1 MNPIILRS
9 AVLSAILFVVSLPV
23 KAQSDPLNAHLSG
36 TLLDSGGAG
45 VSGVRVTAQLENQI
59 NAQIW
64 SATSTAEGGYV
75 LSFPA
80 GRYHLR
86 FARVPFA
93 ARDFILTF
101 ITGESRVLN
110 FRLALERLSSSVIVT
125 ANAQPLEFNQTPA
138 PTDVITHKEIEQR
151 QIVLLPDLLATQPGI
166 AITRTGRI
174 GGLTTVFLDG
184 GNSSFTKLLIDGTP
198 VNYPGGDVDY
208 SNLTLDNVDK
218 IEVVHGAESALYGT
232 DAMTGVIQIFTHR
245 GATRI
250 PSGSFFAEGGSF
262 ASVRGG
268 AQVSGLLSGFDYSA
282 AASYFHTDGQGVN
295 DADLN
300 RSFSGNFGYSF
311 SDSNQLRLTVR
322 SNSSFAGIPGQTLF
336 FPPDAS
342 AFYDLQQLA
351 ANLTWTFQTGPRW
364 HHRLSGTEARSLSIS
379 GFPPFGNFTNQFNRT
394 GFLQQ
399 STYFFRQ
406 GALTAGYQYEVEN
419 ASSFTL
425 GGAHARRN
433 NQGGFLNAH
442 WTPMSRLTL
451 VAGARAEANASFGT
465 RVVPRAGAVLALRY
479 AKGFWG
485 DTRARIFYGQGIE
498 EPTAFQ
504 SFSADPCSPGNP
516 ALRPQRSRTFSAGFD
531 QYFDSDRFQVSA
543 TYFGNYF
550 RDLISNSPGPHNPA
564 CPFGTI
570 EYLNTDLSRA
580 RGVNFSANAR
590 LTHWLSLHANY
601 SFDDTRVLKT
611 SSSTAGFQQIGN
623 HLLRRPVNSGN
634 VWFNANLRRLN
645 FNLAAYFTGARTD
658 SDFDGFGIT
667 RNPGYARFD
676 VATSYLLSRG
686 FTVYGRVANLFDK
699 QYQDAVGF
707 PALGRDVRVGLKYQF
722 AGKT

>member
-9 AVLSAILFVVSLPV
+9 AVLSAILFAVSLPI
-23 KAQSDPLNAHLSG
+23 KAQSDPLNAHLTG
-36 TLLDSGGAG
+36 TLLDSGGAE
-45 VSGVRVTAQLENQI
+45 VSGVRVIAQLENQI

-64 SATSTAEGGYV
+64 SATSTAEGRYV
-75 LSFPA
+75 LSFPP

-86 FARVPFA
+86 FERAPFA

-101 ITGESRVLN
+101 TSGESRMLN
-110 FRLALERLSSSVIVT
+110 FQLALERLSSSVIVT
-125 ANAQPLEFNQTPA
+125 ANAQPLEFSQTPA
-138 PTDVITHKEIEQR
+138 PTDVITHQEIEER
-151 QIVLLPDLLATQPGI
+151 QIVLLPDLLAMQSGM

-184 GNSSFTKLLIDGTP
+184 GNSSFAKLLIDGTP

-250 PSGSFFAEGGSF
+250 PSGSLFAEGGSF
-262 ASVRGG
+262 SSVRGG

-300 RSFSGNFGYSF
+300 RGFSGNFGYSF

-322 SNSSFAGIPGQTLF
+322 SNSSFAGIPGQTLL
-336 FPPDAS
+336 FPPDKS
-342 AFYDLQQLA
+342 AFYDLQQLF

-379 GFPPFGNFTNQFNRT
+379 GFPPFGNFTNQFNRA

-406 GALTAGYQYEVEN
+406 GALTAGFQYEVEN

-433 NQGGFLNAH
+433 NQGGFLDTH
-442 WTPMSRLTL
+442 WTPISRLTL
-451 VAGARAEANASFGT
+451 VAGARAEANSSFGT
-465 RVVPRAGAVLALRY
+465 RVVPRAGAVLVLRY

-485 DTRARIFYGQGIE
+485 DTRARVFYGQGIE

-504 SFSADPCSPGNP
+504 SFSTDPCSPGNP

-531 QYFDSDRFQVSA
+531 QYLDSDRFQVSA

-611 SSSTAGFQQIGN
+611 SSSTIGFQQPGN

-634 VWFNANLRRLN
+634 LWFNANLRRLN

-658 SDFDGFGIT
+658 SDFDGLEIT
-667 RNPGYARFD
+667 HNPGYGRFD
-676 VATSYLLSRG
+676 VATSYLLSGG

-699 QYQDAVGF
+699 QYQEAVGF
-707 PALGRDVRVGLKYQF
+707 PTLGRDVRVGLKYQF
-722 AGKT
+722 AGKD